1 MGTPGRGEQP
11 ADAIG
16 VDGDKNT
23 DGQVIM
29 TARELEALL
38 KESAQKALDASA
50 VEIQALMDSKIEMES
65 KFETVMND
73 MKRDNDE
80 KMRTIG
86 RIEARLEGET
96 KQRQDVERQLHEN
109 MVEFESLQ
117 RAAAVLR
124 QTSMRDDE
132 DEKEARRLATIHDG
146 KRGVV
151 DDGASKRA
159 MSASPQKPVSKRT
172 KTDDV
177 CVIDGDGH
185 DGDDDNED
193 IQLMMAMKASM
204 ELQHESDAMDA
215 KEQHQL
221 RLAMAMST
229 DHTDDDGAHPD
240 ARSSGGPRSPVPDR
254 QRQWFEESYNDGGGN
269 TINADSRQESTFD
282 SIQNDANDDTQTGAC
297 VDDAYGECVVDGDH
311 DTGEWCDHEREN
323 DAIDVKKLQ
332 MTFQAHMDE
341 AGDELD
347 AYRALQELAAT
358 AAVEVESKV
367 DDVDSRVVTPEPRS
381 RPTGPTDELT
391 PDKVALVKK
400 FQDKAES
407 IEHSIRK
414 TSKADELQIYDSLVD
429 IYNSD
434 DMKTMMTVKG
444 FSMTD
449 LIMAKAPGVSDDAKV
464 NRLGHTLLS
473 SLIVS
478 RAMISCATH

>member
-1 MGTPGRGEQP
+1 VGTPGRGEQP

-185 DGDDDNED
+185 DGDDD
-193 IQLMMAMKASM
+193 K
-204 ELQHESDAMDA
+204 
-215 KEQHQL
+215 K
-221 RLAMAMST
+221 T
-229 DHTDDDGAHPD
+229 Y
-240 ARSSGGPRSPVPDR
+240 SS
-254 QRQWFEESYNDGGGN
+254 
-269 TINADSRQESTFD
+269 
-282 SIQNDANDDTQTGAC
+282 
-297 VDDAYGECVVDGDH
+297 
-311 DTGEWCDHEREN
+311 
-323 DAIDVKKLQ
+323 
-332 MTFQAHMDE
+332 
-341 AGDELD
+341 
-347 AYRALQELAAT
+347 
-358 AAVEVESKV
+358 
-367 DDVDSRVVTPEPRS
+367 
-381 RPTGPTDELT
+381 
-391 PDKVALVKK
+391 
-400 FQDKAES
+400 
-407 IEHSIRK
+407 
-414 TSKADELQIYDSLVD
+414 
-429 IYNSD
+429 
-434 DMKTMMTVKG
+434 
-444 FSMTD
+444 
-449 LIMAKAPGVSDDAKV
+449 
-464 NRLGHTLLS
+464 
-473 SLIVS
+473 
-478 RAMISCATH
+478 

>member
-1 MGTPGRGEQP
+1 M
-11 ADAIG
+11 
-16 VDGDKNT
+16 
-23 DGQVIM
+23 
-29 TARELEALL
+29 
-38 KESAQKALDASA
+38 
-50 VEIQALMDSKIEMES
+50 
-65 KFETVMND
+65 
-73 MKRDNDE
+73 
-80 KMRTIG
+80 
-86 RIEARLEGET
+86 
-96 KQRQDVERQLHEN
+96 
-109 MVEFESLQ
+109 SL
-117 RAAAVLR
+117 
-124 QTSMRDDE
+124 
-132 DEKEARRLATIHDG
+132 
-146 KRGVV
+146 
-151 DDGASKRA
+151 
-159 MSASPQKPVSKRT
+159 
-172 KTDDV
+172 
-177 CVIDGDGH
+177 
-185 DGDDDNED
+185 
-193 IQLMMAMKASM
+193 
-204 ELQHESDAMDA
+204 
-215 KEQHQL
+215 
-221 RLAMAMST
+221 
-229 DHTDDDGAHPD
+229 
-240 ARSSGGPRSPVPDR
+240 VPDR

-282 SIQNDANDDTQTGAC
+282 SIQNDANDDIQTGAC

-367 DDVDSRVVTPEPRS
+367 DDVDSRVATPEPRS
-381 RPTGPTDELT
+381 RHTGPTDELT

-400 FQDKAES
+400 FRDKAES

-478 RAMISCATH
+478 RTMISCATH